1 VVAKRAF
8 LSEMVGIHP
17 PVRGEEVGMETRI
30 DVTDRDAAQL
40 DSIRD
45 SLTTLEGVQ
54 GVDVDT
60 EGSALVVEHD
70 PDVITAGEL
79 TARVGSEGARVLD
92 QDESEGDPAT
102 ASRNGSEAAPQPE
115 DEASSADGAEGSPR
129 TTTTGDDAQDIR
141 GPGDGAEQDVAA
153 VEAERRGE
161 LLGHSE
167 WER

>member
-1 VVAKRAF
+1 M
-8 LSEMVGIHP
+8 EMVGTYLP
-17 PVRGEEVGMETRI
+17 ARCEEVGMETRI

-45 SLTTLEGVQ
+45 SLNTLEGVQ
-54 GVDVDT
+54 GVDVDA

-79 TARVGSEGARVLD
+79 TARAGSEGARVLD
-92 QDESEGDPAT
+92 EDEREPDPGT
-102 ASRNGSEAAPQPE
+102 TSTDGSEAPPQPV
-115 DEASSADGAEGSPR
+115 DEARPAEQADGSPR

-141 GPGDGAEQDVAA
+141 GPGDGAEQDLAA